1 VSTTAAADQQT
12 VLRYLYDRIANGDDR
27 YCTIPTI
34 RKNTEIEGSNQYIL
48 ALTDDLEIAGYIVTR
63 QAYQMSGGRLF
74 QITAAGI
81 DLIESGTKIV
91 SVQSAAWTGR
101 LDLSEARKSEIREK
115 LNDIRQI
122 VDAARMSNSQRA
134 NAIAVIEATEKL
146 VETPDPL
153 WPEIMR
159 LLRSPVLSNVT
170 GIASLVLS
178 IVSIILTA
186 AST

>member
-1 VSTTAAADQQT
+1 MSTEAATDQQKI
-12 VLRYLYDRIANGDDR
+12 LKYLYDRLAGGNDR

-34 RKNTEIEGSNQYIL
+34 RKNTDVGGSNQYVL
-48 ALTDDLEIAGYIVTR
+48 TLTDDLEIGGYIVTR

-81 DLIESGTKIV
+81 DFIESGKRIV

-101 LDLSEARKSEIREK
+101 LDISETRKAEIREK
-115 LNDIRQI
+115 LAEIRI
-122 VDAARMSNSQRA
+122 VIEQSRLSNSQRA
-134 NAIAVIEATEKL
+134 NALAVIEATEKL

-159 LLRSPVLSNVT
+159 LLRSPVLGNLNGV
-170 GIASLVLS
+170 AS
-178 IVSIILTA
+178 IVLAIIGIILTA
-186 AST
+186 ATI

>member
-1 VSTTAAADQQT
+1 MSTEAATDQQKI
-12 VLRYLYDRIANGDDR
+12 LKYLYDRLADGDAR

-34 RKNTEIEGSNQYIL
+34 KKNGNVGGSNQYLL
-48 ALTDDLEIAGYIVTR
+48 ALTDDLEISGYIVTR

-81 DLIESGTKIV
+81 DFIESGRKIV

-101 LDLSEARKSEIREK
+101 LDISEARKSEIREK
-115 LNDIRQI
+115 LSEIRDIIERS
-122 VDAARMSNSQRA
+122 RLSNSQRA

-159 LLRSPVLSNVT
+159 LLRSPVLSNLNGVA
-170 GIASLVLS
+170 GIVLA
-178 IVSIILTA
+178 IIGIILTA
-186 AST
+186 ANM